1 MRVSLDWITVK
12 LTQDFN
18 IDTWRS
24 VASTPL
30 VSRETGEQVGIACPV
45 KYWKY
50 NRYAGEDYISAYGMG
65 TNALAYYANV
75 HDLRVSRIDVAVDV
89 AVDGD
94 YKAKLLEIREV
105 ISKHYESNGITISTG
120 EFNGR
125 IKRDKGSKTF
135 TFGKQSSAYQIRLYA
150 RQDNNKRDGWV
161 ARCEF
166 QLRAEL
172 ARAFWQE
179 ARADYE
185 DPLTLR
191 NSTATLERTI
201 FGLPLLGIGDL
212 EQDNV
217 LELPVKEQAHN
228 TELWVRNTV
237 LKACIR
243 FFDET
248 GINLPQLLVEDFNKH
263 ITSRSVELNN
273 DSFSTSDAENQFSTK
288 SENPMSYL
296 GPKRAQVALNKWF
309 SDKDKDS

>member
-18 IDTWRS
+18 IDTWRN
-24 VASTPL
+24 VASVPL

-65 TNALAYYANV
+65 TNALAYYANI

-89 AVDGD
+89 AVQGD
-94 YKAKLLEIREV
+94 YKAKLLEIKEV
-105 ISKHYESNGITISTG
+105 ITKHYESNGITISTG
-120 EFNGR
+120 EFTGR
-125 IKRDKGSKTF
+125 IKRDKGSKTY
-135 TFGKQSSAYQIRLYA
+135 TFGKQSSAYQLRLYA
-150 RQDNNKRDGWV
+150 RQDNNKREGWV
-161 ARCEF
+161 TRCEF
-166 QLRAEL
+166 QLRAEI

-191 NSTATLERTI
+191 NSAATLERTI
-201 FGLPLLGIGDL
+201 FGRPLLGIGDL

-237 LKACIR
+237 LKACVR

-248 GINLPQLLVEDFNKH
+248 GINLAQLLVEDFNKH
-263 ITSRSVELNN
+263 ITSRSIDVAQVQAE
-273 DSFSTSDAENQFSTK
+273 SSIAENQSSAK
-288 SENPMSYL
+288 SQNPMNYL
-296 GPKRAQVALNKWF
+296 GPKRAQAALNKWF
-309 SDKDKDS
+309 SDKDNDS